1 MIKILVTG
9 GAGFIGSALLPL
21 LLENDFQVRILDLC
35 IYGTEAIKPY
45 LDHPQLEIIQ
55 ADFRKTDVVDQA
67 MQDVE
72 AVVHLGAI
80 VADAACDLD
89 EKLAIEVN
97 QQATQIIAETAQ
109 RKGVDRFIFA
119 SSCSVYGA
127 SEWLLDETSPLKP
140 VSLYSSTKAASE
152 SILFSMASNQFSPV
166 ILRFSTLYGQSGR
179 YRFDLVVN
187 LLSAKA
193 LVDGVIT
200 VHGGNQWR
208 AFVHVQD
215 VARAILQVL
224 TSPIQAVRG
233 QVYNVGSNGQN
244 YTISQIGE
252 IIHGHVPLAHILVDD
267 QPDANN
273 YRVDFSKIQKQLNFS
288 PRWSINQGVEQVIT
302 AIQDGRIANYR
313 DPRFNNALYLS
324 TGGLDLLRHLEKS
337 PATLPHELD
346 S

>member
-1 MIKILVTG
+1 MIKILMTG

-21 LLENDFQVRILDLC
+21 LLENGFQVRILDLC

-55 ADFRKTDVVDQA
+55 ADFRQAAVVDQA

-97 QQATQIIAETAQ
+97 QQATQIIAEAAQ
-109 RKGVDRFIFA
+109 RQGVDRFIFA

-140 VSLYSSTKAASE
+140 ISLYSRTKAASE
-152 SILFSMASNQFSPV
+152 SILFSMASDQFSPV

-224 TSPIQAVRG
+224 SSPIQAVSG

-252 IIHGHVPLAHILVDD
+252 IIHGHVPQAHIQVDD
-267 QPDANN
+267 QPDVNN
-273 YRVDFSKIQKQLNFS
+273 YRVDFSKIQKQLNFL

-302 AIQDGRIANYR
+302 AIQDGWIANYR

-324 TGGLDLLRHLEKS
+324 IGGLDLLSHMEKS